1 MSHDVRALTADGVV
15 FVDDA
20 VVLLERNHPP
30 DEGSWVL
37 PGGFVEPEETA
48 ATAAAREVEEETGMA
63 VEPTA
68 FVGLFD
74 APDRDPRHTASAAYV
89 CEPVDPDA
97 TPEAREEA
105 TKVGTFDPRDPPE
118 LGFDHADVLAAAL
131 DVREDRPPR

>member
-1 MSHDVRALTADGVV
+1 MYHDVRALTADGVV
-15 FVDDA
+15 FVDDE

-37 PGGFVEPEETA
+37 PGGFVEPDERA
-48 ATAAAREVEEETGMA
+48 ATAAAREVEEEIGMA

-74 APDRDPRHTASAAYV
+74 APERDPRHTASAAYL
-89 CEPVDPDA
+89 CEPVDPAA

-105 TKVGTFDPRDPPE
+105 HDVGTFDPRNPPAF
-118 LGFDHADVLAAAL
+118 GFDHDAILAAAL
-131 DVREDRPPR
+131 DIRED

>member
-20 VVLLERNHPP
+20 VVLLERNHEPY
-30 DEGSWVL
+30 EGSWVL
-37 PGGFVEPEETA
+37 PGGFVEPDEAA
-48 ATAAAREVEEETGMA
+48 ATAAAREVQEEVGMA

-89 CEPVDPDA
+89 CEAVDADA
-97 TPEAREEA
+97 TPEALEEA
-105 TKVGTFDPRDPPE
+105 YQVGAFDPADPPA
-118 LGFDHADVLAAAL
+118 LGFDHAEILAAAV
-131 DVREDRPPR
+131 DVHAD

>member
-20 VVLLERNHPP
+20 VVLLERDHPP
-30 DEGSWVL
+30 YEGSWVL
-37 PGGFVEPEETA
+37 PGGFVEPDERA
-48 ATAAAREVEEETGMA
+48 ATAAAREVEEEIGMT

-89 CEPVDPDA
+89 CEPVDADA
-97 TPEAREEA
+97 TPEARAEA
-105 TKVGTFDPRDPPE
+105 TQVGTFDPENPPE
-118 LGFDHADVLAAAL
+118 LGFDHAEILGAAL
-131 DVREDRPPR
+131 DVHEN